1 MNDRKLLG
9 ALGEEMA
16 VSILYAQGFDIE
28 ERNYTCRHG
37 EIDIIARRGQ
47 ELAFVEVKTRAADAW
62 YTPRE
67 AVDPAKQARLYK
79 TALYFLSQ
87 HPTDLQ
93 PRFDVIEIY
102 ASEGTQTIKPTI
114 NHIEDAFS

>member
-47 ELAFVEVKTRAADAW
+47 ELAFVEVKTRME
-62 YTPRE
+62 PMLGRPSE
-67 AVDPAKQARLYK
+67 AVTRQKQKRMRRIAGEYTCYKRLDVYV
-79 TALYFLSQ
+79 TFQ
-87 HPTDLQ
+87 
-93 PRFDVIEIY
+93 VIEI
-102 ASEGTQTIKPTI
+102 SVNQ
-114 NHIEDAFS
+114 IENAF